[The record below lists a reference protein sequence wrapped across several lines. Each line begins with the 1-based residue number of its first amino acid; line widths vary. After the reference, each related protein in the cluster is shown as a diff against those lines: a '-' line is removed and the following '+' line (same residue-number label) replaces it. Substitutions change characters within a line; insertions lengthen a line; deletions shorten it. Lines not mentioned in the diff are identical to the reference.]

1 MRATYSVLISLDLPG
16 QVLDIV
22 KSLTSELRLSSLNNI
37 LTSVV
42 EEIYVLHEKE
52 DWVLDMSDQVN
63 ILSSDSKYFLE
74 VSIIFSS
81 STAASPTCRSS
92 SRSWWWRCS
101 PSDWLGSISQSLW
114 STDLPAG
121 PGWLACRCRRHPP
134 KPE

>member
-63 ILSSDSKYFLE
+63 IFSSDSKYFLE
-74 VSIIFSS
+74 AFN
-81 STAASPTCRSS
+81 
-92 SRSWWWRCS
+92 
-101 PSDWLGSISQSLW
+101 
-114 STDLPAG
+114 
-121 PGWLACRCRRHPP
+121 
-134 KPE
+134 

>member
-63 ILSSDSKYFLE
+63 IFSQIANMFWKFQLFFPPARQHHQPAEAVRGAGGGVRGSDQGGC
-74 VSIIFSS
+74 
-81 STAASPTCRSS
+81 A
-92 SRSWWWRCS
+92 
-101 PSDWLGSISQSLW
+101 
-114 STDLPAG
+114 
-121 PGWLACRCRRHPP
+121 RHR
-134 KPE
+134 

>member
-81 STAASPTCRSS
+81 STAASPTCRSC
-92 SRSWWWRCS
+92 SRSWWWS
-101 PSDWLGSISQSLW
+101 PWV
-114 STDLPAG
+114 
-121 PGWLACRCRRHPP
+121 
-134 KPE
+134 

>member
-52 DWVLDMSDQVN
+52 DWVLDMSDQVK
-63 ILSSDSKYFLE
+63 ILLK
-74 VSIIFSS
+74 
-81 STAASPTCRSS
+81 
-92 SRSWWWRCS
+92 
-101 PSDWLGSISQSLW
+101 
-114 STDLPAG
+114 
-121 PGWLACRCRRHPP
+121 
-134 KPE
+134 

>member
-74 VSIIFSS
+74 VSIILPP
-81 STAASPTCRSS
+81 ARQYHQLAEAVRGAGGGV
-92 SRSWWWRCS
+92 RG
-101 PSDWLGSISQSLW
+101 SDQGGC
-114 STDLPAG
+114 A
-121 PGWLACRCRRHPP
+121 RH
-134 KPE
+134 

>member
-37 LTSVV
+37 LSSVV

-63 ILSSDSKYFLE
+63 IFSSDSKYFLE
-74 VSIIFSS
+74 AFNHFSS
-81 STAASPTCRSS
+81 STAASPTCRSC
-92 SRSWWWRCS
+92 SRSWWWS
-101 PSDWLGSISQSLW
+101 PWV
-114 STDLPAG
+114 
-121 PGWLACRCRRHPP
+121 
-134 KPE
+134 

>member
-63 ILSSDSKYFLE
+63 IFSSDSKYFLE
-74 VSIIFSS
+74 VSIIFPP
-81 STAASPTCRSS
+81 ARQHHQPAEAVRGAGGGV
-92 SRSWWWRCS
+92 RG
-101 PSDWLGSISQSLW
+101 SDQGGC
-114 STDLPAG
+114 A
-121 PGWLACRCRRHPP
+121 RH
-134 KPE
+134 